1 MTTPNRPPLW
11 EEMQAAYFKGREPGL
26 NDRHGYAAEILALR
40 DWLKSELPEG
50 GAWHV
55 LLTAE
60 ADRAER
66 GDA

>member
-1 MTTPNRPPLW
+1 MSKPLW
-11 EEMQAAYFKGREPGL
+11 NLMQAVYFNGRNPGFSEA
-26 NDRHGYAAEILALR
+26 HGYAAEILAVR
-40 DWLKSELPEG
+40 DWLKAKLPEG

-66 GDA
+66 GEPQP